1 MIAVRPAETDA
12 DFEAW
17 IHVRRVVLPNESGG
31 TVEALRERVASP
43 EYLLVLA
50 ELDGAVAGC
59 GFADRSSM
67 GTGRFA
73 VGPRV
78 LPEYRRRGIGTTL
91 LRELVAHSERCEA
104 EEVTALADD
113 DGSRAFAERFG
124 FAEVDRQVEQVKVLS
139 DVAPPPAPEGV
150 EIATVGERPEL
161 LREAYPLA
169 CEGYADLAT
178 DKPVTVPLDEWLRDE
193 ATLPDGSFVAIAD
206 GEIVG
211 YSGLMK
217 HDNPGTAEDGL
228 TVVRRNRRR
237 RGHALA
243 LKRLELAWAAEHGI
257 REVVTWTQRGNEG
270 MRRLNEQLGYEYR
283 TVSSTMCAPL
293 PLPLDSSRS

>member
-1 MIAVRPAETDA
+1 MIAVRRAETDT

-31 TVEALRERVASP
+31 TVEALRERVSSS

-50 ELDGAVAGC
+50 ELDGALAGC

-73 VGPRV
+73 IGPRV
-78 LPEYRRRGIGTTL
+78 LPEYRRMGIGTAL
-91 LRELVAHSERCEA
+91 LLELVAHSERLEA

-113 DGSRAFAERFG
+113 DGSRAFGERFG
-124 FAEVDRQVEQVKVLS
+124 FREIDRQVEQVRAVS
-139 DVAPPPAPEGV
+139 DEPAPSLPEGV
-150 EIATVGERPEL
+150 EITTVGDRPEL
-161 LREAYPLA
+161 LRKAYPLA

-178 DKPVTVPLDEWLRDE
+178 DKPVTVPLDEWLREE

-211 YSGLMK
+211 FSGLME

-228 TVVRRNRRR
+228 TVVRRDWRR
-237 RGHALA
+237 RGLGRV
-243 LKRLELAWAAEHGI
+243 LKELEIAWAAESGI
-257 REVVTWTQRGNEG
+257 REIVTWTQRGNEG